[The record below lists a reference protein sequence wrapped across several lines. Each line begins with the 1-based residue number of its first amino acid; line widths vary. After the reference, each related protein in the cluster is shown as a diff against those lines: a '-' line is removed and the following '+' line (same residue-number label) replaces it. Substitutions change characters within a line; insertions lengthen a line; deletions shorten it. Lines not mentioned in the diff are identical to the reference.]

1 MKVDAAE
8 NEHVSCVGSVGSVVG
23 VGVSVGFGFGV
34 AVPVSDPGAV
44 LTSTSTAAVRL
55 GGKVRVVELPGSGH
69 AAGKDL
75 EGVHG
80 APGRGGSLEVVGAK
94 LGHVE
99 EVFEARGALEVGLP
113 VQVCRAERV
122 WGACH
127 TGRSPTNE

>member
-8 NEHVSCVGSVGSVVG
+8 NENISCVGSVGSVVG
-23 VGVSVGFGFGV
+23 IGVGFGV
-34 AVPVSDPGAV
+34 AVPVSRPGAV
-44 LTSTSTAAVRL
+44 PTSTRTAAVRL
-55 GGKVRVVELPGSGH
+55 GGKAGVVELPSSGH
-69 AAGKDL
+69 AAGKGL

-80 APGRGGSLEVVGAK
+80 EPGRGGGLEVVGAK

-122 WGACH
+122 WGACDRAQK
-127 TGRSPTNE
+127 GPTNE